1 MKITKLIGVGTVL
14 WAIIFLVDYIYELFQ
29 IKETSVVTTMTGLK
43 ITTVMTKEELNT
55 HFALTLQALV
65 LYLVFIVLFT
75 LFGVFLQKRRTLA
88 RHDS

>member
-1 MKITKLIGVGTVL
+1 MKITKLISVGTVL

-29 IKETSVVTTMTGLK
+29 INETSVVTTMTGLK

>member
-29 IKETSVVTTMTGLK
+29 INETSVVTTVTGLK

-55 HFALTLQALV
+55 HFALTLQALI
-65 LYLVFIVLFT
+65 LYVVFIILFT
-75 LFGVFLQKRRTLA
+75 LLGLFLQKRRTLA
-88 RHDS
+88 RHDA

>member
-29 IKETSVVTTMTGLK
+29 INETSVVTTMTGLK

-88 RHDS
+88 CHDS

>member
-29 IKETSVVTTMTGLK
+29 INETSVVTTMTGLK

-65 LYLVFIVLFT
+65 L
-75 LFGVFLQKRRTLA
+75 
-88 RHDS
+88 

>member
-14 WAIIFLVDYIYELFQ
+14 WTIIFLVDYIYELFQ
-29 IKETSVVTTMTGLK
+29 INETSVVTTMTGLK

>member
-1 MKITKLIGVGTVL
+1 MKITQLIGVGTVL

-29 IKETSVVTTMTGLK
+29 INETSVVTTMTGLK